1 MYLRARSVNTEGRVS
16 DALEVARGTSEVYV
30 IVSVHIPKRKCA
42 F

>member
-1 MYLRARSVNTEGRVS
+1 MYLRAKSINTEGRVS
-16 DALEVARGTSEVYV
+16 NTLEVARGTSEVYV

>member
-1 MYLRARSVNTEGRVS
+1 MYLRARSVNTEGRVR
-16 DALEVARGTSEVYV
+16 DTLEVARGTSEVYV